1 MKDPKEIIKY
11 WYEQIG
17 FPSDY
22 DEAFEQALKAYE
34 IDPEKK
40 VADYEDKGDGAENF
54 LYFLYFCEELKQK
67 YREKGI
73 SEDVM
78 RDTVSDMPV
87 WLDIWSELKGGMY
100 LGELDWFE
108 WHFTMKLFKLGRLQY
123 CFKTMSRDI
132 PELGVAKG
140 DKVIDMHI
148 PALGPF
154 SPEDCKESLDMAR
167 AFFAKYY
174 PEYKYDY
181 FTCHSWLLDE
191 ELVELLGENSN
202 IVKFG
207 RMFKIVERFESNAIL
222 SYILRWKIKR
232 EEVASVEPK
241 SALARKVK
249 ELALEGKVFHG
260 GYGFIRR

>member
-1 MKDPKEIIKY
+1 MTDPKEIIKY

-22 DEAFEQALKAYE
+22 DEAFECALETYE

-40 VADYEDKGDGAENF
+40 VEDYEDKGDGAENF
-54 LYFLYFCEELKQK
+54 LYFLYFCEGLRQK

-73 SEDVM
+73 GEEIM
-78 RDTVSDMPV
+78 RQTVSDMPV
-87 WLDIWSELKGGMY
+87 WLNIWSELKGGMY
-100 LGELDWFE
+100 LGELDWFD

-123 CFKTMSRDI
+123 CFKTMNRDI

-140 DKVIDMHI
+140 DNVIDVHI
-148 PALGPF
+148 PALGPLR
-154 SPEDCKESLDMAR
+154 PEECRESFDMAR
-167 AFFAKYY
+167 AFFAKHY
-174 PEYKYDY
+174 PEYKYEY

-191 ELVELLGENSN
+191 ELAELLGENSN

-207 RMFKIVERFESNAIL
+207 RMFKIVERFESDAIL
-222 SYILRWKIKR
+222 SYTLRWKIKR
-232 EEVASVEPK
+232 EEVFFAEPK